1 MRNEHKNKLPF
12 NYLSSQIQHKFRW
25 NRCSHILHWEITFH
39 EFSPNYVSYTRHSN
53 EMFTL
58 FNFWVN
64 NLQKVKESERER
76 VSPPPNRVHLFTQ
89 GKKNIIFTVLISFYV
104 VAKHQKGNNKNKAFM
119 KILDEN

>member
-64 NLQKVKESERER
+64 NLQKVKQSERER
-76 VSPPPNRVHLFTQ
+76 ERESEPTTEQSTFIYSREKEHN
-89 GKKNIIFTVLISFYV
+89 FYCINFILCGCK
-104 VAKHQKGNNKNKAFM
+104 APKG
-119 KILDEN
+119 E